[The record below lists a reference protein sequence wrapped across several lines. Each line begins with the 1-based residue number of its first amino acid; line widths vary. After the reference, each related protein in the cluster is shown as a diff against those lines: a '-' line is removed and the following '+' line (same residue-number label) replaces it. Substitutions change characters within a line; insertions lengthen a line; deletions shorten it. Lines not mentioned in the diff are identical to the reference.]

1 MTCSKFFLVL
11 LMQVFILSS
20 FANGNEITFSS
31 LLQEMTNRES
41 LVDYPSPYYTVR
53 QFSSYDLSLIH
64 ICGLMRYN
72 RQTDSFDIIPELVGI
87 FVYDIKEDTSGN
99 LWLATYVC
107 GVFRYDVSKK
117 EWKNYVHN
125 EKDEKSLS
133 HNKVCLLYT
142 SRCV

>member
-53 QFSSYDLSLIH
+53 QFSSYDRFSDHAVKGSYDWFANWDLA
-64 ICGLMRYN
+64 
-72 RQTDSFDIIPELVGI
+72 SF
-87 FVYDIKEDTSGN
+87 FVRKKRMDVGN
-99 LWLATYVC
+99 LLCLTQ
-107 GVFRYDVSKK
+107 
-117 EWKNYVHN
+117 
-125 EKDEKSLS
+125 KDL
-133 HNKVCLLYT
+133 VL
-142 SRCV
+142 

>member
-53 QFSSYDLSLIH
+53 QLLIG
-64 ICGLMRYN
+64 ILA
-72 RQTDSFDIIPELVGI
+72 SF
-87 FVYDIKEDTSGN
+87 FVRKKRMDVGN
-99 LWLATYVC
+99 LLCLTQ
-107 GVFRYDVSKK
+107 
-117 EWKNYVHN
+117 
-125 EKDEKSLS
+125 KDL
-133 HNKVCLLYT
+133 VL
-142 SRCV
+142 

>member
-53 QFSSYDLSLIH
+53 QFSSYDRFSDHAVKVLMTGLLIG
-64 ICGLMRYN
+64 ILA
-72 RQTDSFDIIPELVGI
+72 SF
-87 FVYDIKEDTSGN
+87 FVRKKRMDVGN
-99 LWLATYVC
+99 LLCLTQ
-107 GVFRYDVSKK
+107 
-117 EWKNYVHN
+117 
-125 EKDEKSLS
+125 KDL
-133 HNKVCLLYT
+133 VL
-142 SRCV
+142 